1 MAYRA
6 RHPEDRQRIDSAPT
20 PDGPRARARLPT
32 RRYKPRTSLLKEHP
46 QYLQRKRGV
55 FVRVNFFLPAEL
67 MVGLRWLSSNTDEN
81 LSEHL
86 RKALHRYLVWREA
99 I

>member
-6 RHPEDRQRIDSAPT
+6 RNPEDRQRVEKPPT
-20 PDGPRARARLPT
+20 PDGPRHRARLPT
-32 RRYKPRTSLLKEHP
+32 RRYKPRASLLKDAP

-55 FVRVNFFLPAEL
+55 FVRVNFFVPAEL
-67 MVGLRWLSSNTDEN
+67 MVGLRWLSAQTKEN
-81 LSEHL
+81 MSEHL
-86 RKALHRYLVWREA
+86 RKALHRYLFRREA